1 MAKTRLTALLE
12 RRAEDRR
19 RLACVRARAAL
30 EWLTGQ
36 GVEAAVIGSLAR
48 GPFRDHSDVD
58 FLVLSCPRALR
69 YALEGG
75 VEACMEGLPFD
86 VVYLDEL
93 REPFRQ
99 RALAEAVHAP
109 DLR

>member
-1 MAKTRLTALLE
+1 MPKTLLTALLE
-12 RRAEDRR
+12 RRTEERR
-19 RLACVRARAAL
+19 RLAAARAAKAL
-30 EWLTGQ
+30 DWLRGQ

-48 GPFRDHSDVD
+48 GGFRDHSDVD
-58 FLVLSCPRALR
+58 FLVLSCPPELR

-75 VEACMEGLPFD
+75 VEACMEDLPFD

-99 RALAEAVHAP
+99 RALAEAVRAP